1 MTLFEIFV
9 IIILLATLSHTAV
22 GVVIFGLSGSF
33 TIFTPYEL
41 WIEFRCLSS
50 VLLVYIPYTIFAPI
64 FAIVGLVVW
73 VMGY

>member
-1 MTLFEIFV
+1 MYQDN
-9 IIILLATLSHTAV
+9 LLR
-22 GVVIFGLSGSF
+22 
-33 TIFTPYEL
+33 E
-41 WIEFRCLSS
+41 SS